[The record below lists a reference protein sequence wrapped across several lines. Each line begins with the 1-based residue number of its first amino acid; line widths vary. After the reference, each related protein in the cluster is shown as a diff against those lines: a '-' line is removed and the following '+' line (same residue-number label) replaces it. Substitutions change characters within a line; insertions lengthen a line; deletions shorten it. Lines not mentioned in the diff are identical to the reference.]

1 MRHPIMT
8 IDEGYTKFTV
18 DWTRCDL
25 AEFDEVAELCQ
36 WRKPLFD
43 AGLIGFYS
51 HIGVGFGNISMR
63 IGTGTEFVIS
73 GTQTGHLAV
82 VGPEHFALVTTADI
96 PRNRVACSGAI
107 QASSE
112 SMTHAVL
119 YAVDAA
125 INAVVHVHSERLWTK
140 LHGVIPTTAD
150 DVAYGT
156 PEMAAEFMRL
166 YRESSLRSSG
176 VAVMGGHD
184 SGLISIGRSM
194 AEAATRV
201 LELAKNREPGSD
213 FVV

>member
-1 MRHPIMT
+1 MT

-18 DWTRCDL
+18 DWTRGDP
-25 AEFDEVAELCQ
+25 AEFDEVDELCR

-43 AGLIGFYS
+43 AGLIGFYA

-63 IGTGTEFVIS
+63 IGTGTEFLIS

-82 VGPEHFALVTTADI
+82 VGPEHFALVTNADI

-119 YAVDAA
+119 YAIDAT
-125 INAVVHVHSERLWTK
+125 INAVVHVHSDRLWTK
-140 LHGVIPTTAD
+140 LHQVIPTTAD
-150 DVAYGT
+150 EVAYGT
-156 PEMAAEFMRL
+156 PEMAAEFARP
-166 YRESSLRSSG
+166 YRDSSLRSSG
-176 VAVMGGHD
+176 VAVMGGHE

-194 AEAATRV
+194 AEAATRI
-201 LELAKNREPGSD
+201 LDLAKDRDPGSG
-213 FVV
+213 FVI